1 MARCFGDGDP
11 LYERYHDEEW
21 GRPVRD
27 ERGLFEKLSL
37 EAFQSGLSWITIL
50 RRRETFRAAFA
61 DFDPERVA
69 AYGRADV
76 ARLLADPG
84 IIRNRAKVDATIA
97 NARATLALRETDE
110 PLAELV
116 WAHRPAPGAG
126 RPRRSPRC
134 PPRSRRAS
142 PWRGRSSAAAFGS
155 SARRRSTRSCRPAA
169 WSTTISRPAPCARP
183 SLKRRPTA
191 DDDLHMTVRTPA
203 MPSPRAA
210 LRRVR
215 PHALPIVQTAVAAV
229 AAYYL
234 ALLLPLPDQRPV
246 FASIAAVIA
255 LGVSYGQRGRRA
267 VELSAGVM
275 LGLVVADLIVHTIGT
290 GPLQI
295 GVVIVVAMS
304 VAVLL
309 RGGEM
314 VIVESAVSALLLV
327 SLEPSTDGFSSTR
340 LFEALVGGGVALAV
354 NSLFFPP
361 DPALLASRAAHALF
375 AELGGVLQGLSRAL
389 AEGDPKAA
397 GAALVRAR
405 EADGRVRELEATL
418 TVARETARLSPP
430 RRGAGDVLA
439 RYGDALPHLDYA
451 LRSARVLARHG
462 LRRVRG
468 TVPAPEAVA
477 LAVDDLA
484 EATLAPGR
492 VLRRPRA
499 GRRRRLPRTRRGRAR
514 PPGLR
519 PHAGPPARRG
529 GQRHPLD
536 RRRPRP
542 RRRRRCGRTRNPGGA
557 AHGRAARR
565 RAPRDGHRLSSDA
578 SGAADEGAGRPLRR
592 NSESVRGAGRLP
604 GAGDAR
610 RPRALRPA
618 APQPQASGSTSRAR
632 SACSRALARCDS
644 AAASRR
650 SASSR
655 AA

>member
-1 MARCFGDGDP
+1 
-11 LYERYHDEEW
+11 
-21 GRPVRD
+21 
-27 ERGLFEKLSL
+27 
-37 EAFQSGLSWITIL
+37 
-50 RRRETFRAAFA
+50 
-61 DFDPERVA
+61 
-69 AYGRADV
+69 
-76 ARLLADPG
+76 
-84 IIRNRAKVDATIA
+84 
-97 NARATLALRETDE
+97 
-110 PLAELV
+110 
-116 WAHRPAPGAG
+116 
-126 RPRRSPRC
+126 
-134 PPRSRRAS
+134 
-142 PWRGRSSAAAFGS
+142 
-155 SARRRSTRSCRPAA
+155 
-169 WSTTISRPAPCARP
+169 
-183 SLKRRPTA
+183 
-191 DDDLHMTVRTPA
+191 MTVRTPA

-361 DPALLASRAAHALF
+361 DPALLASRAAQALF

-397 GAALVRAR
+397 DAALVRAR
-405 EADGRVRELEATL
+405 EADGRVRDLDATL
-418 TVARETARLSPP
+418 TVARETVRLAPP
-430 RRGAGDVLA
+430 RRGAGDMLA

-451 LRSARVLARHG
+451 LRDARVLARHG

-484 EATLAPGR
+484 QAVWLLAASFDDP
-492 VLRRPRA
+492 PRA
-499 GRRRRLPRTRRGRAR
+499 DAAAVRAR
-514 PPGLR
+514 GAAERARQAYDRTPGLLLGEVVSAVR
-519 PHAGPPARRG
+519 STAVDLVRAA
-529 GQRHPLD
+529 D
-536 RRRPRP
+536 
-542 RRRRRCGRTRNPGGA
+542 GA
-557 AHGRAARR
+557 AGARADI
-565 RAPRDGHRLSSDA
+565 P
-578 SGAADEGAGRPLRR
+578 E
-592 NSESVRGAGRLP
+592 LP
-604 GAGDAR
+604 TEELLAIA
-610 RPRALRPA
+610 RPA
-618 APQPQASGSTSRAR
+618 
-632 SACSRALARCDS
+632 LAT
-644 AAASRR
+644 A
-650 SASSR
+650 
-655 AA
+655 